1 MKTIQL
7 CTIFMNLSF
16 CATVSFRPAL
26 ALAPSENEVLVLR
39 ASGTMWGATENTFS
53 NHAFSLKSCCGV
65 VLWHDSQPDVVILL
79 NPENKTFFKES
90 LSKFISGNHYGVRRP
105 FHFDKRLARKCKLS
119 DGTIADEITYFCKTL
134 NGRGHPSLPV
144 LQVVTLRSVILPTAV
159 LKAWSTIM
167 LSEPKLG
174 FPVML
179 RSDGLYHHLLDIDWK
194 KRATG
199 KGWRALVSYHSLSL
213 KPISE
218 KSFTIPSDYRRAHD
232 ISAFYLSGTGIL
244 KKGDIDDL
252 FRGSLK

>member
-1 MKTIQL
+1 M
-7 CTIFMNLSF
+7 
-16 CATVSFRPAL
+16 RL
-26 ALAPSENEVLVLR
+26 AGQFEMRFAGQKN
-39 ASGTMWGATENTFS
+39 ANT
-53 NHAFSLKSCCGV
+53 H
-65 VLWHDSQPDVVILL
+65 
-79 NPENKTFFKES
+79 
-90 LSKFISGNHYGVRRP
+90 
-105 FHFDKRLARKCKLS
+105 ARKCKLS